1 MSDEVPARR
10 KPQAIRLT
18 PTGEVDTPARSN
30 PKKSSKAQKR
40 EKVKPPSSRAKRP
53 PRAMVV
59 PEPATITEIPFDDP
73 AVKGEVVPANHIPS
87 AKGLR
92 WGTILV
98 SCVSALLSLGI
109 GLWFTQLIE
118 GLFSRSE
125 WLGWAASGV
134 MALAALAFIA
144 LIMREIIAVARL
156 RKLGDLRHNAERA
169 LLGDGDGKAAA
180 GAVREFYS
188 GRKDMAWQ
196 LSRLKTHDSEV
207 LDGKDWLTLTERELM
222 APLDREAKRLIVKAA
237 KRVSLITAVNPAA
250 ALDVLFT
257 GAQVLRLLRQL
268 AGLYG
273 GRPGSVETLRLARM
287 VVTHLSV
294 TGGLALSD
302 SLLQSIVGHGLAG
315 RLSAKLGEGTVNGI
329 MTARIGLAAMDVCR
343 PMPYAAIPRPG
354 LNEFLGEVVG
364 TLRGKKAEEK
374 IQKPNQA

>member
-1 MSDEVPARR
+1 MSEPVSPRR

-18 PTGEVDTPARSN
+18 SDGQVEAAPKPPAK
-30 PKKSSKAQKR
+30 KKSGSKQ
-40 EKVKPPSSRAKRP
+40 STAKRKP
-53 PRAMVV
+53 RAPRAMIA
-59 PEPATITEIPFDDP
+59 PEPEAITEIPFDDP
-73 AVKGEVVPANHIPS
+73 ATKGEIVPANHIPT

-92 WGTILV
+92 WGAILV
-98 SCVSALLSLGI
+98 SCVTALISLGI

-118 GLFSRSE
+118 DLFSRSE
-125 WLGWAASGV
+125 WLGWAATGV
-134 MALAALAFIA
+134 MALAGLAFLAII
-144 LIMREIIAVARL
+144 LREIIAMARL

-169 LLGDGDGKAAA
+169 LLGDGDGKEAAA
-180 GAVREFYS
+180 DIRQFYT

-196 LSRLKTHDSEV
+196 LSRLKTHDNEV
-207 LDGKDWLTLTERELM
+207 MDGNDRLTLTERELM
-222 APLDREAKRLIVKAA
+222 APLDGEAKRLIVKAA

-302 SLLQSIVGHGLAG
+302 SLIQHILGHGLAG

-329 MTARIGLAAMDVCR
+329 LTARIGLAAMDVCR

-364 TLRGKKAEEK
+364 SLRGTKAEDE
-374 IQKPNQA
+374 IQNSK